1 MISHF
6 QCWLAV
12 KWKKEDV
19 KMKNISKP
27 GELVIGEQNVNV
39 LVDTGLIYEAVYQ
52 KMLDHPRFGRV
63 LEYFAGEKNETS

>member
-1 MISHF
+1 
-6 QCWLAV
+6 
-12 KWKKEDV
+12 
-19 KMKNISKP
+19 MKNISKP